1 MPNITQVT
9 ALASE
14 ASCLPSLGLRF
25 PPRAGGVAAY
35 FSRGRETGAPLA
47 SLGCWEARMPGQ
59 MKECSGSGQ
68 WFSNGVLSTPLSS
81 RISPSMLFCLLQPPR
96 GP

>member
-1 MPNITQVT
+1 
-9 ALASE
+9 
-14 ASCLPSLGLRF
+14 
-25 PPRAGGVAAY
+25 
-35 FSRGRETGAPLA
+35 
-47 SLGCWEARMPGQ
+47 MPGQ